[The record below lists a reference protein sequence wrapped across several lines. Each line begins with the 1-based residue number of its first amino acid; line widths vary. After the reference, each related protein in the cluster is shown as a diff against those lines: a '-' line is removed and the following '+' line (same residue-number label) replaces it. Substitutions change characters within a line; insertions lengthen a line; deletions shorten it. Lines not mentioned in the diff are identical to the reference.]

1 MAVFHGLGVHRE
13 LELLV
18 RAGLTPGEAL
28 SAATAVAASKVGAS
42 ARLGTVEVGKE
53 ADLLLLGDDPLVD
66 IRNTRSIDLVV
77 KRGIPYDPDDLTIE

>member
-1 MAVFHGLGVHRE
+1 MHRE

-18 RAGLTPGEAL
+18 RAGLTPSEAL
-28 SAATAVAASKVGAS
+28 SAATAVAASKVDAS

-53 ADLLLLGDDPLVD
+53 ADLLLLRADPLAD

-77 KRGIPYDPDDLTIE
+77 KRGVPYDPDGLIVA